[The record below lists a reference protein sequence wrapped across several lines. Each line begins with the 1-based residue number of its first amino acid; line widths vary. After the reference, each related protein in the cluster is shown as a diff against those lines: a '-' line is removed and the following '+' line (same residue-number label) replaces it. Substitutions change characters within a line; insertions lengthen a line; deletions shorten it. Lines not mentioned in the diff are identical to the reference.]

1 MFVEAAGGKFV
12 EVKTRQEDFQID
24 FSALEQAITEKTKAV
39 LLNSPNNP
47 SGVIISEENIIRLA
61 ALLNKRSAFYFFSAL
76 PLSTPAETPL
86 CGRDQHPLHPL
97 PFRSV

>member
-61 ALLNKRSAFYFFSAL
+61 ALLNKRSAFYFFFCAS
-76 PLSTPAETPL
+76 SFDSS
-86 CGRDQHPLHPL
+86 RD
-97 PFRSV
+97 SIMW